1 VIVES
6 KPPRPSHPVTF
17 LILFLP
23 FGALFGYVSVAL
35 AYGLTRAGVSVGE
48 VAALVAL
55 GLFPHTWKVL
65 WAPVVDT
72 TFTNKRWYLAS
83 AVTTGLCLLATAAVP
98 LRANEL
104 PLLAVLVLMFNIT
117 GTFMGMSAESL
128 MAHTTPR
135 SQKGRAAGWSQAGNV
150 GGAGL
155 GGGAALWL
163 TEHYASWTAGA
174 ALGLT
179 CIACCAALLFL
190 SEPPPNHRAPR
201 LIPSLVN
208 VGRDVWRVARSR
220 LGFLALVLL
229 FLPTGSGAASNLWAA
244 IASGWHAT
252 ADTVA
257 LVNGVLGG
265 VISMV
270 GCLIGGRLC
279 DLMDRKMAYCAFG
292 VALGLCALFMAIA
305 PRTPS
310 MFVVFTC
317 VYAFINGFIYAGFSS
332 VVLEAIGAGA
342 AATKYNLFAS
352 LANMPTA
359 YMTVIE
365 GWTQTRWGSG
375 TMLVI
380 EAVLGVA
387 GVLLFLVIAAAVRTR
402 DVLAS

>member
-1 VIVES
+1 VIVETE
-6 KPPRPSHPVTF
+6 PARPSHPVVF

-23 FGALFGYVSVAL
+23 FGALFGYVSVTL
-35 AYGLTRAGVSVGE
+35 AYELTRAGVSVGA

-65 WAPVVDT
+65 WAPIVDT

-83 AVTTGLCLLATAAVP
+83 AVTTGLCLLATAGVP
-98 LRANEL
+98 TSANEL

-128 MAHTTPR
+128 MAHTTPH

-163 TEHYASWTAGA
+163 AEHYASWTAGA

-179 CIACCAALLFL
+179 CLACCAALLSL
-190 SEPPPNHRAPR
+190 SEPPQSHRAPH
-201 LIPSLVN
+201 LIRSVVN
-208 VGRDVWRVARSR
+208 VGRDVWAVARSGF
-220 LGFLALVLL
+220 GFLALVLL
-229 FLPTGSGAASNLWAA
+229 FLPVGSGAASNLWAA
-244 IASGWHAT
+244 IASNWHAT

-257 LVNGVLGG
+257 LVNGILGG

-279 DLMDRKMAYCAFG
+279 DLMDRRMAYCAFG
-292 VALGLCALFMAIA
+292 VALGLCALFMAVA

-317 VYAFINGFIYAGFSS
+317 IYALINGLIYAGFSS

-342 AATKYNLFAS
+342 AATKYNLFAC

-365 GWTQTRWGSG
+365 GWAQTRWGSG

-387 GVLLFLVIAAAVRTR
+387 GVFLFLVIAAGVRR
-402 DVLAS
+402 RNAFAS

>member
-1 VIVES
+1 MIVQTE
-6 KPPRPSHPVTF
+6 PARGSHPVAF

-35 AYGLTRAGVSVGE
+35 AYGLTRAGVSVEG

-55 GLFPHTWKVL
+55 GLFPHTWKVF

-83 AVTTGLCLLATAAVP
+83 AVITGLCLLATASVP

-135 SQKGRAAGWSQAGNV
+135 SQKGRVAGWSQAGNV

-163 TEHYASWTAGA
+163 AEHYASWTAGA

-179 CIACCAALLFL
+179 CIACCTALLFV
-190 SEPPPNHRAPR
+190 SEPPHHHRAPR
-201 LIPSLVN
+201 LIPSIMN
-208 VGRDVWRVARSR
+208 VGSDVWRIARSG

-229 FLPTGSGAASNLWAA
+229 FLPAGSGAASNLWAA
-244 IASGWHAT
+244 IASNWHAT
-252 ADTVA
+252 ADIVA

-265 VISMV
+265 VIAMV

-292 VALGLCALFMAIA
+292 VALALCALFMAAA

-317 VYAFINGFIYAGFSS
+317 IYAFINGLIYAGFSS
-332 VVLEAIGAGA
+332 VALEAIGAGA
-342 AATKYNLFAS
+342 AATKYNLFAC
-352 LANMPTA
+352 LANLPTA

-365 GWTQTRWGSG
+365 GWAQTRWGSG

-387 GVLLFLVIAAAVRTR
+387 GVLLFLAVAAGVRTR
-402 DVLAS
+402 NIFAS